1 MTRRDA
7 LVPWWPD
14 ISWHDSPGQFISLPL
29 PYPANPG
36 PSVVDITD
44 LLLMSG
50 VVRYRGL
57 GFGNRLVNGG
67 RQGAKAG
74 GDEREGVALLYRYLL
89 FVRFALVNTVA
100 TGLLVAAYLQGWLD
114 GVLTAYLVELS
125 VVIFLVF
132 LYGLVI
138 CGFGIWRHSVELNDV
153 KAGTPDPRSRAGR
166 YLSQIRE
173 ANPESLSIKAEA
185 LRLKFTDRIA
195 GVRHIANALIFLGLI
210 GTVIGFIIA
219 LSGVDPG
226 AATEVENVAAM
237 ISILING
244 MSVALHTTLV
254 GAVLYIWLIVN
265 YRILVTGTV
274 DLIATIMELG

>member
-1 MTRRDA
+1 M
-7 LVPWWPD
+7 
-14 ISWHDSPGQFISLPL
+14 
-29 PYPANPG
+29 
-36 PSVVDITD
+36 
-44 LLLMSG
+44 
-50 VVRYRGL
+50 
-57 GFGNRLVNGG
+57 
-67 RQGAKAG
+67 
-74 GDEREGVALLYRYLL
+74 LYRYLL

-100 TGLLVAAYLQGWLD
+100 TALLVAAYLQGWLD
-114 GVLTAYLVELS
+114 GVLTAYLMELS

-132 LYGLVI
+132 LYGLVL
-138 CGFGIWRHSVELNDV
+138 CGVEIWRHSVELNDV
-153 KAGTPDPRSRAGR
+153 KAGTSDPRSRAGR
-166 YLSQIRE
+166 YLSQMRG
-173 ANPESLSIKAEA
+173 ANPESLSIKADA
-185 LRLKFTDRIA
+185 LRLKLTDRII

-219 LSGVDPG
+219 LSGVDPS